1 MISNFFFFLFLW
13 FFSVFNLFYLFQ
25 SSICEFHC
33 SPPSNLLLPLISSFL
48 SLFST
53 IHYTEATSHAYL
65 DFSLLS
71 TPLPF
76 SPLHKPVKQPVH
88 QATTAAPCVRVTAA
102 ASATVF
108 SSLTYNNHGRTLHRV
123 PGVSVVII
131 LQLAIKLAWLQVWS
145 YNFMVCRTCTQLC
158 EEGCVLTSL
167 SLFFYYLLVVFE
179 YFIVLII
186 C

>member
-13 FFSVFNLFYLFQ
+13 FFSVFNLLYLFQ

-48 SLFST
+48 SLSFPPFLPQQKPHTHTHISRFFQP
-53 IHYTEATSHAYL
+53 L
-65 DFSLLS
+65 SLS
-71 TPLPF
+71 LPF
-76 SPLHKPVKQPVH
+76 SPLHKPVQQPVH

-102 ASATVF
+102 ASAAVF
-108 SSLTYNNHGRTLHRV
+108 SRLTYNNRGRTLHRV

-145 YNFMVCRTCTQLC
+145 SNFSGLPNLYPVVWGGLC
-158 EEGCVLTSL
+158 PNLSL
-167 SLFFYYLLVVFE
+167 SLFP
-179 YFIVLII
+179 FIIFL
-186 C
+186 